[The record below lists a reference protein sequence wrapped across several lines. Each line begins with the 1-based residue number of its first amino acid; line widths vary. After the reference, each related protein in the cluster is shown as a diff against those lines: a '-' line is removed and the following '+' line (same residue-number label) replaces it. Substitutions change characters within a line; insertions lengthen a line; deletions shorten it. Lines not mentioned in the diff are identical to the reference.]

1 MSSQN
6 TEKYTCNCG
15 KKFKRQISRQHFRSN
30 YHVKNSSDNKDIDD
44 ILKRLAKYCIDNE
57 FYRNKDEFMGGYKH
71 LSAKEIYE
79 ITNSRFND
87 SGYIFLDEECKD
99 QEEKTG
105 MIRLYSGDGNPK
117 WSFWTE
123 NGVIKVDFA

>member
-6 TEKYTCNCG
+6 TEKYICNCG
-15 KKFKRQISRQHFRSN
+15 KKFTRQISRQHFRSS
-30 YHVKNSSDNKDIDD
+30 YHFKNSSDNKDIDD

-57 FYRNKDEFMGGYKH
+57 FYRTGDRMEGYKH

-79 ITNSRFND
+79 VTNSRFND
-87 SGYIFLDEECKD
+87 SGYIFLDEECKN
-99 QEEKTG
+99 EEQKTG
-105 MIRLYSGDGNPK
+105 MIRLYSGHCNPK

-123 NGVIKVDFA
+123 NGVIKVGFA